1 MTDARFTPR
10 TPRPQRLRG
19 VVVGAHRMDK
29 TVTVRVERLA
39 WHRKLRKQYR
49 QSKKFLVH
57 TEWEEVGVGDVVT
70 IVQTRP
76 LSRRKHFRL
85 LQIDRKAAERA
96 TAGDAAVGTSLT
108 EEEQS

>member
-1 MTDARFTPR
+1 MTDARSAPHTA
-10 TPRPQRLRG
+10 RPQRLRG
-19 VVVGAHRMDK
+19 VVVGAHRMEK

-57 TEWEEVGVGDVVT
+57 TEREEVGVGDVVT

-85 LQIDRKAAERA
+85 LQIDRKAPERA
-96 TAGDAAVGTSLT
+96 TAVDAVAGTPVT